1 MANTFKL
8 VNNAVMSSVADT
20 TDALYTVP
28 SSTTTIILGL
38 TLCNVHTAQVSATV
52 EIVDTSASVTSTVIK
67 DAPIP
72 VGGSL
77 EIMSGNK
84 IVVETTDVVKVSSSI
99 ADKISATMSIMEIGP

>member
-1 MANTFKL
+1 MSTTANQ
-8 VNNAVMSSVADT
+8 

-52 EIVDTSASVTSTVIK
+52 EIVDSSASITSTVIK

-99 ADKISATMSIMEIGP
+99 ADKISATMSIMEIT

>member
-1 MANTFKL
+1 
-8 VNNAVMSSVADT
+8 MSTVAGT
-20 TDALYTVP
+20 SDALYTVP

-52 EIVDTSASVTSTVIK
+52 EIEDTSASVTSTVIK

-99 ADKISATMSIMEIGP
+99 ADKISATMSIMEIT

>member
-1 MANTFKL
+1 MSTTANQ
-8 VNNAVMSSVADT
+8 

-52 EIVDTSASVTSTVIK
+52 EIEDTSASVTSTVIK

-99 ADKISATMSIMEIGP
+99 ADKISATMSIMEIT

>member
-8 VNNAVMSSVADT
+8 VNNAVMSTTANQ

-52 EIVDTSASVTSTVIK
+52 EIVDSSASVTSTVIK

-99 ADKISATMSIMEIGP
+99 ADKISATMSIMEIT

>member
-8 VNNAVMSSVADT
+8 VNNEVMSTVAGT
-20 TDALYTVP
+20 SDALYTVP
-28 SSTTTIILGL
+28 GSTTTIILGL
-38 TLCNVHTAQVSATV
+38 TLCNVHTAQVLATV

-67 DAPIP
+67 NAPIP

-84 IVVETTDVVKVSSSI
+84 IVVETTDVVKVSSSV
-99 ADKISATMSIMEIGP
+99 ADKISATMSIMEIT

>member
-1 MANTFKL
+1 
-8 VNNAVMSSVADT
+8 MSSVADT

-52 EIVDTSASVTSTVIK
+52 EIVDTSASITSTVIK

-84 IVVETTDVVKVSSSI
+84 IVVETTDIVKVSSSI
-99 ADKISATMSIMEIGP
+99 ADKISATMSIMEIT

>member
-1 MANTFKL
+1 
-8 VNNAVMSSVADT
+8 MSTVAGT
-20 TDALYTVP
+20 SDALYTVP

-38 TLCNVHTAQVSATV
+38 TLCNVHTAQVLATV

-99 ADKISATMSIMEIGP
+99 ADKISATMSIMEIT

>member
-1 MANTFKL
+1 
-8 VNNAVMSSVADT
+8 MSTVAGT
-20 TDALYTVP
+20 SDALYTVP

-67 DAPIP
+67 NAPIP

-99 ADKISATMSIMEIGP
+99 ADKISATMSIMEIT

>member
-1 MANTFKL
+1 
-8 VNNAVMSSVADT
+8 MSSVADT

-99 ADKISATMSIMEIGP
+99 ADKISATMSIMEIT

>member
-8 VNNAVMSSVADT
+8 VNNAVMSTTANQ

-52 EIVDTSASVTSTVIK
+52 EIVDSSASVTSTVIK

-84 IVVETTDVVKVSSSI
+84 IVVETTDVVKVPSSI
-99 ADKISATMSIMEIGP
+99 ADKISATMSIMEIT

>member
-8 VNNAVMSSVADT
+8 VNNEVMSTVAGT
-20 TDALYTVP
+20 SDALYTVP

-38 TLCNVHTAQVSATV
+38 TLCNVHTAQVLATV
-52 EIVDTSASVTSTVIK
+52 EVVDTSASVTSTVIK
-67 DAPIP
+67 NAPIP

-84 IVVETTDVVKVSSSI
+84 IVVETTDVVKVSSSV
-99 ADKISATMSIMEIGP
+99 ADKISATMSIMEIT

>member
-8 VNNAVMSSVADT
+8 VNNAVMSTVAGTSDP
-20 TDALYTVP
+20 LYTVP
-28 SSTTTIILGL
+28 SSKTTIILGL
-38 TLCNVHTAQVSATV
+38 TLCNVHTAQVLVTV

-67 DAPIP
+67 NAPIP

-84 IVVETTDVVKVSSSI
+84 IVVETTDVVKVSSSV
-99 ADKISATMSIMEIGP
+99 ADKISATMSIMEIT

>member
-1 MANTFKL
+1 
-8 VNNAVMSSVADT
+8 MSSVADT

-84 IVVETTDVVKVSSSI
+84 IVVETTDIVKVSSSI
-99 ADKISATMSIMEIGP
+99 ADKISATMSIMEIT

>member
-1 MANTFKL
+1 
-8 VNNAVMSSVADT
+8 
-20 TDALYTVP
+20 
-28 SSTTTIILGL
+28 
-38 TLCNVHTAQVSATV
+38 
-52 EIVDTSASVTSTVIK
+52 VIK

-99 ADKISATMSIMEIGP
+99 ADKISATMSIMEIT

>member
-8 VNNAVMSSVADT
+8 VNNEVMSTVAGT
-20 TDALYTVP
+20 SDALYTVP

-99 ADKISATMSIMEIGP
+99 ADKISATMSIMEIT

>member
-1 MANTFKL
+1 MSTTANQ
-8 VNNAVMSSVADT
+8 

-52 EIVDTSASVTSTVIK
+52 EIEDTSASVTSTVIK

-99 ADKISATMSIMEIGP
+99 ADKISATMSIMEISP

>member
-8 VNNAVMSSVADT
+8 VNNTLMSTVAGT

-38 TLCNVHTAQVSATV
+38 TLCNVHTAQVLATV
-52 EIVDTSASVTSTVIK
+52 EIVDTSAGITSTVIK

-99 ADKISATMSIMEIGP
+99 ADKISATMSIMEIT

>member
-8 VNNAVMSSVADT
+8 VNNAVMSTVAGT

-52 EIVDTSASVTSTVIK
+52 EIVDTSAGITSTVIK

-99 ADKISATMSIMEIGP
+99 ADKISATMSIMEIT

>member
-1 MANTFKL
+1 
-8 VNNAVMSSVADT
+8 MSTVAGT
-20 TDALYTVP
+20 SDALYTVP

-38 TLCNVHTAQVSATV
+38 TLCNVHTAQVLATV
-52 EIVDTSASVTSTVIK
+52 EIVDTSAGITSTVIK

-99 ADKISATMSIMEIGP
+99 ADKISATMSIMEIT

>member
-1 MANTFKL
+1 MANNFKL
-8 VNNAVMSSVADT
+8 VNNAVMSTTANQ

-38 TLCNVHTAQVSATV
+38 TLCNVHTAQVLATV
-52 EIVDTSASVTSTVIK
+52 EIVDTSASITSTVIK

-99 ADKISATMSIMEIGP
+99 ADKISATMSIMEISP

>member
-8 VNNAVMSSVADT
+8 VNNEVMSTVAGT
-20 TDALYTVP
+20 SDALYTVP

-38 TLCNVHTAQVSATV
+38 TLCNVHTAQVLATV

-67 DAPIP
+67 NAPIP

-84 IVVETTDVVKVSSSI
+84 IVVETTDVVKVSSSV
-99 ADKISATMSIMEIGP
+99 ADKISATMSIMEIT

>member
-8 VNNAVMSSVADT
+8 VNNAVMSETADT
-20 TDALYTVP
+20 TEALYTVP

-52 EIVDTSASVTSTVIK
+52 EIVDTSATVTSTVIK
-67 DAPIP
+67 NAPIP

-84 IVVETTDVVKVSSSI
+84 IVVETTDVVKVSSSV
-99 ADKISATMSIMEIGP
+99 ADKISATMSIMEIT

>member
-8 VNNAVMSSVADT
+8 VNNEVMSTVAGT
-20 TDALYTVP
+20 SDALYTVP

-52 EIVDTSASVTSTVIK
+52 EIVDTSAGITSTVIK

-99 ADKISATMSIMEIGP
+99 ADKISATMSIMEIT

>member
-1 MANTFKL
+1 
-8 VNNAVMSSVADT
+8 MSSVADT

-52 EIVDTSASVTSTVIK
+52 EIVDTSASITSTVIK
-67 DAPIP
+67 NAPIP

-99 ADKISATMSIMEIGP
+99 ADKISATMSIMEIT

>member
-1 MANTFKL
+1 
-8 VNNAVMSSVADT
+8 MSTVAGT

-52 EIVDTSASVTSTVIK
+52 EIVDTSASITSTVIK

-99 ADKISATMSIMEIGP
+99 ADKISATMSIMEIT